1 MEPETQYAQ
10 AGPVSI
16 AYQVFGD
23 GPVDLVIVPGWVS
36 NLDTFWEEPSVA
48 RFFDRLGTFARV
60 ILFDKRGTGLSDR
73 VTQSPTLEERMDDVR
88 AVLDAVG
95 SERAALL
102 GFSEGGP
109 MCALFS
115 VTYPA
120 RTEAL
125 IMIGSYPTNRNT
137 DDYPYG
143 RSKDRWEQFN
153 RYVMEEWGGPVGLEL
168 RAPSRIN
175 DQRFRGWWAKLL
187 RTGASPSTAMALN
200 QMNAEI
206 DIRHVL
212 PSIRVPTLL
221 LHAKGDRTITVEA
234 SRYMATRIPGA
245 KLVEFDSDDHLPF
258 TEPARI
264 ILDEV
269 EEFLTGRKHSAIVDR
284 VVSTVMFTDIVGST
298 DIASKL
304 GDVQWQDLLGSHHA
318 AIRYELDVYR
328 GREIKTTGDGFHATF
343 DGPAR
348 AIRCAL
354 SIHDAI
360 ESLGLSVRIGLHTGE
375 LIQSEKGFEGI
386 AIHIAARV
394 AALASDGQVLVSQ
407 TVKDLVA
414 GSGIRFEDQGLHT
427 LKGIEDQ
434 WRVFSVLRD

>member
-1 MEPETQYAQ
+1 MEPKTEFAQ

-16 AYQVFGD
+16 AYQVFGV

-36 NLDTFWEEPSVA
+36 NLDTFWEEPSVV
-48 RFFDRLGTFARV
+48 RFFDRLGSFARV

-73 VTQSPTLEERMDDVR
+73 ITQSPTLEERMDDVR

-102 GFSEGGP
+102 GYSEGGP

-125 IMIGSYPTNRNT
+125 IMIGSFPTSQDT
-137 DDYPYG
+137 GDYSYG
-143 RSKDRWEQFN
+143 RTPEAWRQFT
-153 RYVMEEWGGPVGLEL
+153 REVAEDWGGPVGLEL
-168 RAPSRIN
+168 RAPSRSS
-175 DQRFRGWWAKLL
+175 DPRFRRWWAKFL
-187 RTGASPSTAMALN
+187 RTGASPSTAVALN
-200 QMNAEI
+200 KMNAEI

-221 LHAKGDRTITVEA
+221 LHATGDRTISVEA
-234 SRYMATRIPGA
+234 SRYMAKRIPDA
-245 KLVEFDSDDHLPF
+245 KLIEFDSDDHLPF
-258 TEPARI
+258 TEPAKI
-264 ILDEV
+264 ILDQI
-269 EEFLTGRKHSAIVDR
+269 EEFLTGAKDSAIIDR

-298 DIASKL
+298 EMAQEL
-304 GDVQWQDLLGSHHA
+304 GDGQWRDLLETHHA
-318 AIRYELDVYR
+318 AVRHELDVHR

-348 AIRCAL
+348 AIRCAQ
-354 SIHDAI
+354 SILEDV
-360 ESLGLSVRIGLHTGE
+360 ESLGLSVRVGLHTGE
-375 LIQSEKGFEGI
+375 LLLAEGDVEGV
-386 AIHIAARV
+386 AVHIAARV
-394 AALASDGQVLVSQ
+394 ADLASADQVLVSQ

-427 LKGIEDQ
+427 LKGIEDK
-434 WRVFSVLRD
+434 WRVFSVIRD